1 MNRFLTLIT
10 IAMATICSAM
20 WPTRAIA
27 ESTAGHATTSTQDAQ
42 RFSSQQ
48 SVGLVLSGGGAKGI
62 AHIGV
67 IQALEDHNIPIDYIA
82 GTSMGAIVGGLYA
95 SGYTP
100 AEMMELILSK
110 GFSYWSTGTIDPK
123 LTYFYAEPEKTPAF
137 VTIPVGRR
145 DSTGNSASIL
155 PTSLI
160 NPLPMNFAF
169 MELFSAISAQCGD
182 DFNNLFVPFRCVTSN
197 VYAKHKIV
205 CRKGALGDAIRA
217 SMSFPLVFHPIEMD
231 GVLVYDGGIYDNFPV
246 DVMREDFAPAIMI
259 GVDVSAPDSKP
270 KRNDLIQQL
279 EDMIIQ
285 NNDYSLPADE
295 GIRIKI
301 NLQEFSLLDFPK
313 AKAIYDIGYRHA
325 MEMMDSICTRVTAR
339 IPSEARTLR
348 REVFKSRT
356 PYLRFDSV
364 HVTGGSSS
372 QNRYL
377 SHMFEPH
384 NSADTFGITTAR
396 DAYYRAITPGTLQNF
411 VPTTVYDPRT
421 GLFDLNLHAYVRE
434 PFRAGFGGY
443 ISSSTSSML
452 FASLNY
458 NTLSFHSFGASV
470 NGWLGQSYMAA
481 SANARINFNTFVP
494 SYLRLEGVV
503 KRKKYSENDHLFYDY
518 NQPAFITNSEV
529 FARLLAGGAA
539 GKRGKFEIGA
549 GIGHLTDRF
558 YQTNLKDFTNTAR
571 DRAIRDLGQ
580 VIARYHYETLND
592 KAYPSAGASYKIT
605 AMGVYGHTSYSHAQL
620 TGTEDESGRCYWG
633 QIEAETRN
641 YFTLGRH
648 FSLGLEWSALV
659 STRKLYNSYVRSLVE
674 APTFNPTPSSYNSFN
689 SAFRANSFTT
699 LGLIPVVR
707 VTDNFQLRTNLHA
720 FLPLRPIKEAPDF
733 SACYGR
739 WLHDPEFFGEVA
751 GVIHLPS
758 AAITAYANY
767 MTTPGRKWNF
777 GLSLGYFFVAPR
789 FLR

>member
-1 MNRFLTLIT
+1 MNRLLACLT
-10 IAMATICSAM
+10 IALVMAVGNICPAHCSASE
-20 WPTRAIA
+20 IA
-27 ESTAGHATTSTQDAQ
+27 DTVTVHNSDKASCP
-42 RFSSQQ
+42 Q

-110 GFSYWSTGTIDPK
+110 GFGYWSTGTIDPK
-123 LTYFYAEPEKTPAF
+123 LTYFYSEPEKTPAF
-137 VTIPVGRR
+137 VTIPIGRR
-145 DSTGNSASIL
+145 DSTGNAASIL

-169 MELFSAISAQCGD
+169 MELFSAISAQCGN

-205 CRKGALGDAIRA
+205 CRNGALGDAIRA

-246 DVMREDFAPAIMI
+246 DVMREDFAPSIMI
-259 GVDVSAPDSKP
+259 GVDVSAPDKKP
-270 KRNDLIQQL
+270 MRNDLIQQL

-285 NNDYSLPADE
+285 NNDYSLPDDE

-313 AKAIYDIGYRHA
+313 AKAIYDIGYRRA
-325 MEMMDSICTRVTAR
+325 MEMMDSITTRVTAR
-339 IPSEARTLR
+339 IPSEARSLR

-364 HVTGGSSS
+364 HVTGGTPS
-372 QNRYL
+372 QDRYL
-377 SHMFEPH
+377 AHIFESHNH
-384 NSADTFGITTAR
+384 SDTFGITHAR
-396 DAYYRAITPGTLQNF
+396 DAYYRAITPGTLRNF
-411 VPTTVYDPRT
+411 VPNTVYNPRT
-421 GLFDLNLHAYVRE
+421 GLFDLNLRAYVRE

-452 FASLNY
+452 FASLSY
-458 NTLSFHSFGASV
+458 NTLSFHSFGASI

-481 SANARINFNTFVP
+481 TVNARINFNTHVP

-503 KRKKYSENDHLFYDY
+503 KRKKYSENDHLFYDF

-529 FARLLAGGAA
+529 FARLLGGCAV
-539 GKRGKFEIGA
+539 GTRGKFEAGA
-549 GIGHLTDRF
+549 GVGHLTDRF
-558 YQTNLKDFTNTAR
+558 YQTNIKDFVNTAR
-571 DRAIRDLGQ
+571 DRDIRDLGQ

-592 KAYPSAGASYKIT
+592 KVYPSAGASYKLT
-605 AMGVYGHTSYSHAQL
+605 AMGVYGNSSYTFAQHTD
-620 TGTEDESGRCYWG
+620 TESETDHTYWG
-633 QIEAETRN
+633 QVEAETRN

-659 STRKLYNSYVRSLVE
+659 STRKLYDSYVRSLVE
-674 APTFNPTPSSYNSFN
+674 APTFNPTSSSYNSFN

-699 LGLIPVVR
+699 LGVVPVVR
-707 VTDNFQLRTNLHA
+707 VTDNFQLRTNLHL
-720 FLPLRPIKEAPDF
+720 FLPLRAIEEAPDF

-739 WLHDPEFFGEVA
+739 WLYDPEFFGEVA
-751 GVIHLPS
+751 GVVHLPS
-758 AAITAYANY
+758 VAITAYANY
-767 MTTPGRKWNF
+767 MTVQGRKWNF
-777 GLSLGYFFVAPR
+777 GLSLGYFFTAPR